1 MGGRGEAF
9 DVIRRGQS
17 GGKRGRGETSAGCV
31 ERVGL
36 EATNSNRSRMPVV
49 DAKD

>member
-1 MGGRGEAF
+1 MGGGGGVEAF

-31 ERVGL
+31 EREL
-36 EATNSNRSRMPVV
+36 DRRRLTATEAECPS
-49 DAKD
+49 